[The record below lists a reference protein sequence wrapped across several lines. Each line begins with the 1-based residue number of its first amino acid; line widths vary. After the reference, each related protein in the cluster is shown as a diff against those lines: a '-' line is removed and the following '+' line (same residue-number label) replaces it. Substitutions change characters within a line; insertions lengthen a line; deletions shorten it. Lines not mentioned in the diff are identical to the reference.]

1 MESLL
6 EPATLASRLERYV
19 AGEAGVG
26 ALPRRSFTVLREA
39 LYMGQ
44 LERGAPAGLLGV
56 GERQA
61 RNVVADLIE
70 RGLLVSEGPRAP
82 LRLGFPAAAVD
93 AWFPRLYPEP

>member
-1 MESLL
+1 
-6 EPATLASRLERYV
+6 
-19 AGEAGVG
+19 
-26 ALPRRSFTVLREA
+26 
-39 LYMGQ
+39 MGQ
-44 LERGAPAGLLGV
+44 LERGAAAGLLGV

-82 LRLGFPAAAVD
+82 LRLGFPAVAVD